1 MTSEQAGIYL
11 LVTINAAV
19 LGYYF
24 RAMPTFVLWLIPS
37 TYFLMVIF
45 LNYPLRA
52 LVLLHLEPESFKDG
66 DILNALAFT
75 TAFTLIFVVTTILLV
90 QAYRYAPGAW
100 ISRAGSPRRPNATFR
115 HVVIAVGVAILV
127 GFAYRFYS
135 GRILGLFESREDLLF
150 SPWEVLLGASHSL
163 IWFVFLSS
171 LILYRETA
179 RFRYLVLFL
188 VLTGAYLLETVL
200 ATAKG
205 PILYLLILYVIYK
218 SYFEMRINVRL
229 VLGIGLLGLVYA
241 AYTYLA
247 RYFGDVRS
255 GFSLVG
261 VTDTITGV
269 IENIEHWSEIGV
281 QGTIS
286 RFSYLDGLIL
296 LMNKGAW
303 LDQGYFSLGT
313 VTELINLI
321 PRFLYPDRP
330 EINFNVYLS
339 GEVWD
344 SGSVAENPIGRI
356 GEAFFVFRYAG
367 VVIAPIYASIMFFAY
382 RLLLCSA
389 SPWKQGVYFS
399 MFFIY
404 LLPDAYFFYNVKPML
419 HGLIILLLARLMVPG
434 FVDAL
439 RFYRLSDSKLVD

>member
-1 MTSEQAGIYL
+1 M
-11 LVTINAAV
+11 
-19 LGYYF
+19 
-24 RAMPTFVLWLIPS
+24 
-37 TYFLMVIF
+37 
-45 LNYPLRA
+45 
-52 LVLLHLEPESFKDG
+52 
-66 DILNALAFT
+66 
-75 TAFTLIFVVTTILLV
+75 
-90 QAYRYAPGAW
+90 
-100 ISRAGSPRRPNATFR
+100 
-115 HVVIAVGVAILV
+115 
-127 GFAYRFYS
+127 
-135 GRILGLFESREDLLF
+135 
-150 SPWEVLLGASHSL
+150 
-163 IWFVFLSS
+163 
-171 LILYRETA
+171 
-179 RFRYLVLFL
+179 LFL
-188 VLTGAYLLETVL
+188 ALTGAYLVETVL

-205 PILYLLILYVIYK
+205 PILYLLILYVVYK
-218 SYFEMRINVRL
+218 SYFQMRINVGL
-229 VLGIGLLGLVYA
+229 VLGIGLLGLVYTG
-241 AYTYLA
+241 YTYLA

-303 LDQGYFSLGT
+303 LDHGYFALGT

-330 EINFNVYLS
+330 EINFNVYLA

-344 SGSVAENPIGRI
+344 WGSVAENPIGRI
-356 GEAFFVFRYAG
+356 GEAFFVFGYAG
-367 VVIAPIYASIMFFAY
+367 VVIAPVYALIMFFAY

-399 MFFIY
+399 VFFIY

-419 HGLIILLLARLMVPG
+419 YGLVVLLLARIIVPG

-439 RFYRLSDSKLVD
+439 RFAKLSGDRSVN